1 MRVVDLRIA
10 KELSEGGVLLKGT
23 AKYGGSAH
31 SHSIHT
37 SNQKSSEIM
46 RGGKKS
52 PPPFPEVRE
61 KWGRGARG
69 GGGRGGG
76 VGCGG
81 GGGWGVGGGG
91 RDPGRH
97 FGNSG
102 GDIIQPEPDHVGI
115 PFRVLLLEPLQ
126 GGLGFEILGKGLAGP
141 ATAIQPAG
149 VLDEAVDAN
158 ILVIRPLCPRGPE
171 PHEQRKDD

>member
-61 KWGRGARG
+61 KWGTHPRPWTLRFVAIRY
-69 GGGRGGG
+69 REVRFTEEYATG
-76 VGCGG
+76 V
-81 GGGWGVGGGG
+81 
-91 RDPGRH
+91 
-97 FGNSG
+97 
-102 GDIIQPEPDHVGI
+102 
-115 PFRVLLLEPLQ
+115 
-126 GGLGFEILGKGLAGP
+126 
-141 ATAIQPAG
+141 
-149 VLDEAVDAN
+149 
-158 ILVIRPLCPRGPE
+158 
-171 PHEQRKDD
+171 RKSEMR